1 MKPWQKWALG
11 LGIVG
16 AAAVALY
23 EWYQS
28 QAGGDQGVISLLGG
42 GGGGG
47 YGGGEGGGYGG
58 LGGGYPPGGVSGIP
72 PTGVSGVPPTVP
84 TPPSAPPV
92 PGPVIGMVPESAIVA
107 GQKVGVTGL
116 PAGMSVV
123 LGLVPAPQAPG
134 QQPQVTV
141 QLIPTGTPAQFAQAG
156 VVGLTQGSNIAGA
169 YAPIYGRDVFQ
180 LAGKVT
186 TPAPATTTNGTTGPA
201 VPQKVKLF
209 GTGGYIGR

>member
-1 MKPWQKWALG
+1 MEEVK
-11 LGIVG
+11 
-16 AAAVALY
+16 AAGTEASAVAILRA
-23 EWYQS
+23 EL
-28 QAGGDQGVISLLGG
+28 AGSPDWCERCASDCTHASVCS
-42 GGGGG
+42 
-47 YGGGEGGGYGG
+47 
-58 LGGGYPPGGVSGIP
+58 
-72 PTGVSGVPPTVP
+72 
-84 TPPSAPPV
+84 PV